1 MEDAPPPGPG
11 MHDYWLR
18 GDSETAVM
26 AAMAEASIPTLPS
39 TESSFD
45 PIGTIYDADG
55 NPIPGWHA
63 NLRLRHELT
72 LDEEAALA
80 PVLIPPPANP
90 VRVWG

>member
-45 PIGTIYDADG
+45 PIGTIYDADS

>member
-18 GDSETAVM
+18 GDSEAAVM

-72 LDEEAALA
+72 LAQYEALA
-80 PVLIPPPANP
+80 AVLIAPPANP
-90 VRVWG
+90 VRIWG